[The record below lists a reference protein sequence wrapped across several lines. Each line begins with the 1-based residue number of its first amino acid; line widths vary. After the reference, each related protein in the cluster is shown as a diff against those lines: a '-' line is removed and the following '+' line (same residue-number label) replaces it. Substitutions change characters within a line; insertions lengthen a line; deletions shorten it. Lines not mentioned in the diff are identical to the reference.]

1 MALLQRSPGWPR
13 AEASGG
19 GTRNRDQLTGS
30 LPPPHPPRPRSR
42 IQVQPRVLDPL
53 KAPLALEDQLVQ
65 DDHACI
71 QIRIPDSVGVKQIEL
86 VRLWHLPREFLQL
99 VEELQIRRGEF
110 LLLAAGVVLGIAELV
125 PSGVPEHGQQFPA
138 CWIVE

>member
-1 MALLQRSPGWPR
+1 MSAVVPALSGSTVSLCPR
-13 AEASGG
+13 IC
-19 GTRNRDQLTGS
+19 L
-30 LPPPHPPRPRSR
+30 R

-86 VRLWHLPREFLQL
+86 VRLRHLPGELLQL
-99 VEELQIRRGEF
+99 VEESISARSSQ
-110 LLLAAGVVLGIAELV
+110 
-125 PSGVPEHGQQFPA
+125 PP
-138 CWIVE
+138 